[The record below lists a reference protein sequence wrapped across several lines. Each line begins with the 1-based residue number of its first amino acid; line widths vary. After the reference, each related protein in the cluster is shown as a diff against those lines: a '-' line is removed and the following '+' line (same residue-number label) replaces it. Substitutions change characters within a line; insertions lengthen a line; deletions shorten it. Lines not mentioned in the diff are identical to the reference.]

1 MRIGRHMPTHSK
13 MVKAAEIAQQIGC
26 ETIQIFASNPTGW
39 RPPADNDE
47 GCAAFAQAA
56 CAYELDPV
64 VLHAPYLIN
73 LGTTDDNIWHKSV
86 SLLTWTMQRGTRLGA
101 KYVVFHTGSH
111 RGAGVTVGLA
121 QVAQGIENILRESPP
136 TPTDAIPKGHTVNR
150 VPTSS
155 PDKSGSETRPTPTD
169 AINRVPTSSPDKLGG
184 ETRPTP
190 TDAINRVPTFSPD
203 KSGGEMRPQVMLLL
217 ENDVGA
223 GNSLG
228 HSFEQ
233 LAAILAQLPQYQDR
247 LGICIDTA
255 HLWGAG
261 YDISSQA
268 STLQVL
274 QNCEDTF
281 GLARLKV
288 IHLNDTAMALGSH
301 RDVHKRLGEG
311 IIGSEGLQTLLRDP
325 RLAHVAVL
333 METPIKTD
341 EHNKEDWTHDMG
353 QILKAKALR

>member
-13 MVKAAEIAQQIGC
+13 MIKAAEIAQQIGC

-47 GCAAFAQAA
+47 GCAAFAQAVCA
-56 CAYELDPV
+56 CELDPV

-86 SLLTWTMQRGTRLGA
+86 SLLTWTMQRGARLGA

-111 RGAGVTVGLA
+111 RGAGVTIGLA
-121 QVAQGIENILRESPP
+121 QVAQGIEKILRESP
-136 TPTDAIPKGHTVNR
+136 
-150 VPTSS
+150 
-155 PDKSGSETRPTPTD
+155 
-169 AINRVPTSSPDKLGG
+169 
-184 ETRPTP
+184 PTP

-261 YDISSQA
+261 YDISSSD

-281 GLARLKV
+281 GLAHLKV
-288 IHLNDTAMALGSH
+288 IHLNDTAMALASH

-325 RLAHVAVL
+325 RLDHIAVL

-341 EHNKEDWTHDMG
+341 EHNKEDWTHDTD
-353 QILKAKALR
+353 QILKAKALMGPRPTPRTR